1 MRYTPTLPSKRNKSV
16 QWHGNPN
23 RKKMKV
29 LPRER
34 LNTKT
39 GTLTL
44 QDARLPCN
52 KCIAYTMVGGGV
64 DTEPAIRLPSRKDQ
78 PTKTGT
84 PTLQDARLLCDKRTT
99 YAAV

>member
-1 MRYTPTLPSKRNKSV
+1 M
-16 QWHGNPN
+16 
-23 RKKMKV
+23 KMKAF
-29 LPRER
+29 PRKR
-34 LNTKT
+34 LDTKT

-44 QDARLPCN
+44 QDARLLCD
-52 KCIAYTMVGGGV
+52 KRIAYTMVGGGV